1 MGGFECS
8 THRGPTGERVD
19 VIHGSSH
26 DVHCLVDYALLADAG
41 IHTIRDALRWHLIE
55 HAPYQYDWS
64 SFLPMLNAAQEH
76 GMQMIWDLCHWGVP
90 DGLDPFSP
98 EFIAR
103 FAAFAKAAA
112 TQICASAGPSEEARF
127 YCPINEM
134 SFWSWVGGDEE
145 HFFPYG
151 RGRARDLKQQLVH
164 ASLAAMQSIR
174 EVDKNACFIQAEPII
189 SISEH
194 STRPEDAATAA
205 AHTAAQFEVWDM
217 LAGEACNQT
226 GASDYLNIIGV
237 NYYWNNQW
245 IHGGERTPLGHEM
258 HTPLHELLETIWRR
272 YQRPI
277 VLTETGVEGPSGVG
291 WLGYVC
297 AEVRRA
303 QSAGVLVLGICLYPV
318 MDYPGWVDNRHCTCG
333 LIASS
338 PDWSKRWL
346 RTEFFDELK
355 FQRASSERPEPR

>member
-19 VIHGSSH
+19 VIHGSGH
-26 DVHCLVDYALLADAG
+26 DANSNADYALLASVG
-41 IHTIRDALRWHLIE
+41 IHTVRDALRWHLIE
-55 HAPYQYDWS
+55 QAPYVYDWS
-64 SFLPMLNAAQEH
+64 SFLPMLKAANEH

-98 EFIAR
+98 EFVTR
-103 FAAFAKAAA
+103 FAAFAKSAAM
-112 TQICASAGPSEEARF
+112 QICAYSAFSSDSRF

-151 RGRARDLKQQLVH
+151 RGRARELKRQLVN
-164 ASLAAMQSIR
+164 ASSAAMRSIR
-174 EVDKNACFIQAEPII
+174 EVDESARFIQAEPII

-194 STRPEDAATAA
+194 STRPEDSATAA
-205 AHTAAQFEVWDM
+205 EHTAAQFEVWDM
-217 LAGEACNQT
+217 LAGKAGDELEIAPE
-226 GASDYLNIIGV
+226 YLDIIGV

-245 IHGGERTPLGHEM
+245 IHGGERTPLGHEA
-258 HTPLHELLETIWRR
+258 HTPLHELLEKIWKR

-277 VLTETGVEGPSGVG
+277 VLTETGVEGASGVG

-303 QSAGVLVLGICLYPV
+303 QNAGVQILGICLYPV
-318 MDYPGWVDNRHCTCG
+318 MDYPGWVDNRHCACG

-355 FQRASSERPEPR
+355 FQRAGR